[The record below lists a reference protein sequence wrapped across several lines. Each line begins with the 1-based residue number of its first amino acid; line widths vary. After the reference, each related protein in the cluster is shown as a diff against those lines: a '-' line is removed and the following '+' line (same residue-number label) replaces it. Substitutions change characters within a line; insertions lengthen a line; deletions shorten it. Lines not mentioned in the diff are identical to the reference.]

1 MQKERVLVGISGGV
15 DSALCANLLKEA
27 GYDVVCAMM
36 KIYDGAQISNAQ
48 NSCYGTDK
56 SKDVE
61 DAKKICE
68 KLGVEFHLIDCT
80 QEFQERVFKKFR
92 NEYLSGRTPNP
103 CVMCNANV
111 KFGAFLEKAKAQGV
125 KFDKFATGHYA
136 RIEFDEK
143 SGRFLLKRGKNEKK
157 DQSYFLYRLTQEKLS
172 KIIFPLG
179 TYRKEETRELASEKK
194 IIVAKKPDSQDFFD
208 GDMTELFCV
217 EPKIGNI
224 VDSSGKILGQHEG
237 IFNYTIGQRKGLKVA
252 YSEPLYVLELN
263 KEKNEVIAGTKAETY
278 YKGLYAEDMNW
289 IAFENLEGE
298 IKAQCKI
305 RSAGAMI
312 GCTVKNTNNGVEV
325 LFNEPQ
331 ASIAPSQAVVFYD
344 NDIVLGGGTITA
356 GIK

>member
-15 DSALCANLLKEA
+15 DSALCANLLKDA

-56 SKDVE
+56 TQDIE
-61 DAKKICE
+61 DARKICE

-80 QEFQERVFKKFR
+80 QDFQELVFDEFK

-103 CVMCNANV
+103 CVICNSKV
-111 KFGAFLEKAKAQGV
+111 KFGAFIEHAKAQGI

-136 RIEFDEK
+136 RIEFDES
-143 SGRFLLKRGKNEKK
+143 SGRYLLKRGKNEKK
-157 DQSYFLYRLTQEKLS
+157 DQSYFLYRLTHEKLS
-172 KIIFPLG
+172 KIVFPLG
-179 TYRKEETRELASEKK
+179 GYEKQETRDMAQERE
-194 IIVAKKPDSQDFFD
+194 IVVAKKPDSQDFFD
-208 GDMTELFCV
+208 GNMTELFGV
-217 EPKIGNI
+217 EPEFGNI

-263 KEKNEVIAGTKAETY
+263 KEKNEVIAGVKAETY
-278 YKGLYAEDMNW
+278 FRGLCAQNMNW
-289 IAFENLEGE
+289 IAFEDLEGE

-305 RSAGAMI
+305 RSAGSMI
-312 GCTVKNTNNGVEV
+312 SCMVKKAEGGVEV
-325 LFNEPQ
+325 IFDEPQ
-331 ASIAPSQAVVFYD
+331 ASIAPSQAVVFYEG
-344 NDIVLGGGTITA
+344 DIVLGGGTIIA

>member
-1 MQKERVLVGISGGV
+1 MQKEKVLVGISGGV

-36 KIYDGAQISNAQ
+36 RIYDGAQISNAQ

-56 SKDVE
+56 TKDIE

-80 QEFQERVFKKFR
+80 KEFQERVFEKFK

-111 KFGAFLEKAKAQGV
+111 KFGAFLEKAKAKGIQ
-125 KFDKFATGHYA
+125 FDKFATGHYA

-143 SGRFLLKRGKNEKK
+143 TGRYLLKRGKNEKK

-172 KIIFPLG
+172 KILFPLG
-179 TYRKEETRELASEKK
+179 GYEKQETRELASEKE

-208 GDMTELFCV
+208 GDMTELFNV
-217 EPKIGNI
+217 EPEVGNI
-224 VDSSGKILGQHEG
+224 VDSSGKILGKHEG

-263 KEKNEVIAGTKAETY
+263 KEKNEVIAGVKAETY
-278 YKGLYAEDMNW
+278 YRGLLAGDMNW
-289 IAFENLEGE
+289 IAFDELKGE

-312 GCTVKNTNNGVEV
+312 DCAVKNTNDGVEV
-325 LFNEPQ
+325 VFSEPQ
-331 ASIAPSQAVVFYD
+331 ASIAPSQAVVFYEGD
-344 NDIVLGGGTITA
+344 VVLGGGTIVA
-356 GIK
+356 GVK